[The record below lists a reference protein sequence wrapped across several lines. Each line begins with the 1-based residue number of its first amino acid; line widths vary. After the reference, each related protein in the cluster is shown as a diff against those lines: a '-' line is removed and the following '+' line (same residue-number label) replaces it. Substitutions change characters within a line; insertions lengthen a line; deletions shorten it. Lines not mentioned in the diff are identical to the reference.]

1 MTVPERI
8 TAVLHKYA
16 PLPLSYDDLVDEL
29 RITRKHAQHEVC
41 RLAKAGRVRRDGGR
55 GRTTLIYAKE
65 TP

>member
-8 TAVLHKYA
+8 IRVLNEYA
-16 PLPLSYDDLVDEL
+16 PLPLTYDDLADEA

-65 TP
+65 AL